1 MALNPITI
9 IGCGPGAREC
19 VTLEA
24 LSAIHQAE
32 VLIGT
37 PRLLA
42 LFPDLTAPAVAV
54 SGRRAE
60 VCDAIEQHRDRKLA
74 VLVTGDPGLASLAAP
89 IVERFGLAACRVIP
103 GISAVQVAFARLGLS
118 WEQVRILSAHAS
130 CPQYDPALMQHEK
143 AIAVLSGD
151 ANSQAWISLLAA
163 ALGPQWQATIAQ
175 NLTLPDERIFAAS
188 PGELAK
194 LPQPLRAVIIFQR
207 TEKA

>member
-1 MALNPITI
+1 MALNPIAI

-24 LSAIHQAE
+24 LLAIQQAE

-37 PRLLA
+37 PRLLS
-42 LFPDLTAPAVAV
+42 LFPELAAQAVPV

-60 VCDAIEQHRDRKLA
+60 VFDVIEQHRDRNLA

-89 IVERFGLAACRVIP
+89 IVERFGLAACRIIP
-103 GISAVQVAFARLGLS
+103 GISSVQVAFARLGLS
-118 WEQVRILSAHAS
+118 WEQVRILSAHAL
-130 CPQYDPALMQHEK
+130 CPQYDPVLMQREK

-151 ANSQAWISLLAA
+151 ANSQQWISSLAA
-163 ALGPQWQATIAQ
+163 GLGPQWRATVAQ
-175 NLTLPDERIFAAS
+175 NLTLPDERVFAAS

-194 LPQPLRAVIIFQR
+194 LPQPLRAVIVFQR